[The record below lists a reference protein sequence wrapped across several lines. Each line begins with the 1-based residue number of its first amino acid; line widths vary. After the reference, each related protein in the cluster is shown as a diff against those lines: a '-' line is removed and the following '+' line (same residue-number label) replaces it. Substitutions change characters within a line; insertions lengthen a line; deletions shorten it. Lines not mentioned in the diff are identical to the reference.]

1 LSAFLAPALLALA
14 VLAFPA
20 AAGDPSGGEPPP
32 IKPATDDVKP
42 ASAGDHVKPA
52 SAGDSSRGGSAQQ
65 PTGPQDA
72 DLERSRAEDERR
84 ATESKEKMKTR
95 PGYKENVP
103 SPRA

>member
-1 LSAFLAPALLALA
+1 MALA
-14 VLAFPA
+14 ALSFPA
-20 AAGDPSGGEPPP
+20 AAGDSPNGESPP
-32 IKPATDDVKP
+32 IKPATDKVKP
-42 ASAGDHVKPA
+42 ASAGEPN
-52 SAGDSSRGGSAQQ
+52 GSRGGSAQP

>member
-1 LSAFLAPALLALA
+1 LSTFLAWTLALA
-14 VLAFPA
+14 VLSF
-20 AAGDPSGGEPPP
+20 
-32 IKPATDDVKP
+32 P
-42 ASAGDHVKPA
+42 ASAGEVPDREPLPLEPATDKVEPA
-52 SAGDSSRGGSAQQ
+52 SASDPASSRGGSAQP

>member
-1 LSAFLAPALLALA
+1 LATFLAPALLALA

-20 AAGDPSGGEPPP
+20 AAGDSPNGEPPP
-32 IKPATDDVKP
+32 IKPATDGVKP
-42 ASAGDHVKPA
+42 ASAGDRVKPA
-52 SAGDSSRGGSAQQ
+52 SSRGGSAQP

-103 SPRA
+103 SPRG